1 MSAYLKF
8 ITTHLFM
15 YSLFLSSIGIFA
27 VGAGIVGIFV
37 PLVPTTPF
45 LLLAGWCFCRSSPRL
60 HRWLL
65 AHPWFGHYI
74 KQYQE
79 QRGIPRPAKILG
91 LLMLWLSMGYLIIF
105 VIQALWLRVLLTA
118 IALAVSIYLLH
129 LKTLSHTD
137 VKASSNKSS
146 SR

>member
-1 MSAYLKF
+1 
-8 ITTHLFM
+8 M
-15 YSLFLSSIGIFA
+15 YSLLLTGVGILA

-65 AHPWFGHYI
+65 AHPWFGDYL

-79 QRGIPRPAKILG
+79 QRAIPRRAKILG
-91 LLMLWLSMGYLIIF
+91 LLMLWLSMGYLIGF
-105 VIQALWLRVLLTA
+105 VIQPLWLRGLLA
-118 IALAVSIYLLH
+118 GIALAVSVHLLR
-129 LKTLSHTD
+129 LKTIP
-137 VKASSNKSS
+137 
-146 SR
+146 